1 MGFAQMLLPEFDQ
14 EMAGVRRTLEHL
26 PEDKFDWR
34 PHPKSGT
41 MGWLASHLATLPT
54 LAVRTIEKESFE
66 IAPAGQPPSGPP
78 KLKTRQEVLETFD
91 TNRDAARAAIAG
103 ASDEHLMKTW
113 TLFFNGKTIFALPR
127 VAVLRGPFMNHAI
140 HHRAQL
146 GVHLRLNDVPVPGLY
161 GPSADEPFSPSKNS

>member
-1 MGFAQMLLPEFDQ
+1 MGLGQAMLPEFDH
-14 EMAGVRRTLEHL
+14 EMEGVRRTLERV
-26 PEDKFDWR
+26 PEEKFDWR

-54 LAVRTIEKESFE
+54 LAVRTIEAESYE

-91 TNRDAARAAIAG
+91 RNRDAARAAIAG
-103 ASDEHLMKTW
+103 ATDEHLMKTW
-113 TLFFNGKTIFALPR
+113 TLFFNGKTVFALPR
-127 VAVLRGPFMNHAI
+127 AAVLRGPFMSHAI

-146 GVHLRLNDVPVPGLY
+146 GVYLRLNEVPVPALY
-161 GPSADEPFSPSKNS
+161 GPSADEPFSES